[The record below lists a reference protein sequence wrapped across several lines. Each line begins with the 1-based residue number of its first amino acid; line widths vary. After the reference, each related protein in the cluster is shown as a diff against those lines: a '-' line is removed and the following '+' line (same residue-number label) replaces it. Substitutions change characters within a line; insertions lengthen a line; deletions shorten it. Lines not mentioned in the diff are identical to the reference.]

1 MLLEALP
8 YIRQFSGATI
18 VIKYGGAAMTTPDL
32 KASFARDVALLKL
45 VGMNPVVVHGGGPD
59 ISRYSD
65 RLGLEVKFVHGLRV
79 TDAPTME
86 LVKMVLV
93 GKINKEIVADL
104 GMAGVG
110 AVGLS
115 GDDAGLI
122 IASKAERPD
131 ADLGFVGEVEK
142 IDTAVLERLGDFV
155 PVVASV
161 GVGRDGQSYNINAD
175 TVAGALARALRARK
189 VIFLTDVEGLYGDIA
204 DPSSLISECDL
215 AEVEA
220 LRRTGRAGAGM
231 IPKLD
236 AVRDALR
243 HGVEAAHIVDGR
255 VPHSVLFELFTE
267 DGIGTKIT
275 QT

>member
-1 MLLEALP
+1 VLLEALP

>member
-142 IDTAVLERLGDFV
+142 IDTSVLERLGDFV